1 MDGWMEGSRKG
12 GRDGGGGRRCAKP
25 TGPRASCRKTF
36 KGLDGWMDWWR
47 ERWTCGEGC
56 MDLWIY
62 MSIWILGYYKS
73 EMQQCRRVRVLSAQ
87 LVFTWLGGGAK
98 HAAWWRGKSCLAGR
112 VVRFH
117 GLIGSLAGCAEH
129 ESLPTNQQTRTP
141 MSAPF
146 TTLGVTKSRRGYWSG
161 RRFIRLVS
169 RSEWKASTSLLT
181 CFSTIRSKGWFT
193 RTTQAQAQAQGRAQ
207 TTYEPGRRK
216 HKRKKKERVPFSCA
230 CVVPVHTRLMLV
242 LVIQWSYTV
251 MATNADQ
258 LKWRQIRLSTVSL
271 STGTPSESSDSW
283 RSER

>member
-1 MDGWMEGSRKG
+1 MDGWMEGWREAGREG
-12 GRDGGGGRRCAKP
+12 GMGEGEDDAPNPPVPEPAVGKH
-25 TGPRASCRKTF
+25 SK
-36 KGLDGWMDWWR
+36 DWMDWWR
-47 ERWTCGEGC
+47 EGWTCGEGC
-56 MDLWIY
+56 MDLWIC

-181 CFSTIRSKGWFT
+181 CFSTIRSKGVISVGQRSSPWPCNSVKLHGHGYKRWPINVTSNTSFHGVVVYWN
-193 RTTQAQAQAQGRAQ
+193 AV
-207 TTYEPGRRK
+207 RK
-216 HKRKKKERVPFSCA
+216 
-230 CVVPVHTRLMLV
+230 
-242 LVIQWSYTV
+242 
-251 MATNADQ
+251 
-258 LKWRQIRLSTVSL
+258 
-271 STGTPSESSDSW
+271 
-283 RSER
+283 